1 MIESVTKSRKFPF
14 RNKVNNNNNNIPANI
29 KKIKHQL
36 KGHGLN
42 YSLKSFLQF

>member
-14 RNKVNNNNNNIPANI
+14 RNKVNNNNNIPTND

-42 YSLKSFLQF
+42 YSLKSFFQF

>member
-14 RNKVNNNNNNIPANI
+14 RNKVNNNNIPAND

>member
-14 RNKVNNNNNNIPANI
+14 RNKVNYNSNIPTND

>member
-14 RNKVNNNNNNIPANI
+14 ETKLIIIIIIFRQMI
-29 KKIKHQL
+29 KIIKHQL

>member
-14 RNKVNNNNNNIPANI
+14 RNKVNNNSNIPAND